1 MSFITAD
8 RKQIDLI
15 GYSLDDFVEKDSKA
29 RFVVD
34 IVEKLNTKEIEESY
48 SAQGGEAY
56 DPKIMLA
63 IWFFSYSESET
74 STRKIE
80 NNCKK
85 NMDYIYVSAN
95 LRPDHSTLSRFR
107 KRHLEVLGKYFVEI
121 IRIAQKKGLSEFKEI
136 AIDGSKI
143 RSASSKK
150 KSMKEETISRYI
162 KAIEKD
168 IDNYL
173 QEVEKEEDLG
183 ELEKLK
189 IKKEKLEGAKEKL
202 QERKKDIKKDN
213 RGSHQ
218 VNIEEADAYMM
229 ETAGRVSFPGYNAQL
244 SVDTKTQLIV
254 AAEVVQDR
262 NDEKQFSRQHKKV
275 EENLGQ
281 SVDREYVADGG
292 YKSLE
297 QLKYIAENKIEA
309 YLRSSSKQRT
319 KEEILKTRKKITR
332 GDFKYDKDKDSY
344 ICPAGKE
351 LKLYRIENN
360 IFFKGKKYRTKQ
372 CTGCELLKLC
382 LANNN
387 KKGHREIRR
396 DNREIY
402 AEMMNQ
408 KMQTEQAKKIL
419 FRRRTTVEPVIGNI
433 KSNMGNNRFRLKGLN
448 NVNGEFYLMCIGHN
462 INKLYNLL
470 VFIFLLC
477 TTSKNPKYDYI
488 VLN

>member
-1 MSFITAD
+1 MSFITSD
-8 RKQIDLI
+8 RKQIEMI
-15 GYSLDDFVEKDSKA
+15 GYSIDDFVDKESKA
-29 RFVVD
+29 RFIVD
-34 IVEKLNTKEIEESY
+34 IVERLNIKEIEESY
-48 SAQGGEAY
+48 SSQGGEAY
-56 DPKIMLA
+56 EPKIMLA

-107 KRHLEVLGKYFVEI
+107 KKHIGVLGKYFVEI
-121 IRIAQKKGLSEFKEI
+121 IKIAQEKGLSEFKEI

-150 KSMKEETISRYI
+150 KSMKEETINRYI
-162 KAIEKD
+162 NAIEKD
-168 IDNYL
+168 IDKYL
-173 QEVEKEEDLG
+173 QEVEKEEDRR

-189 IKKEKLEGAKEKL
+189 SKKEKLEEAKKIL

-213 RGSHQ
+213 RASHQ
-218 VNIEEADAYMM
+218 INIEETDAYMM
-229 ETAGRVSFPGYNAQL
+229 EAAGRVSFPGYNTQL

-281 SVDREYVADGG
+281 SVNREYVADGG

-297 QLKYIAENKIEA
+297 QLEYIAENKIEA
-309 YLRSSSKQRT
+309 YVRSSVKQRT
-319 KEEILKTRKKITR
+319 KEEILKTREKITR
-332 GDFKYDKDKDSY
+332 GDFKYDEDKDSY
-344 ICPAGKE
+344 VCPSGKE
-351 LKLYRIENN
+351 LKLYRIEKNN
-360 IFFKGKKYRTKQ
+360 SFKGKKYITKQ

-382 LANNN
+382 LASNN

-402 AEMMNQ
+402 AEMINQ
-408 KMQTEQAKKIL
+408 KMQTEQAKEIL

-433 KSNMGNNRFRLKGLN
+433 KSNMGNSRFRLKGLA

-470 VFIFLLC
+470 VFIFLLY
-477 TTSKNPKYDYI
+477 TISKNPKNYHI
-488 VLN
+488 VRN